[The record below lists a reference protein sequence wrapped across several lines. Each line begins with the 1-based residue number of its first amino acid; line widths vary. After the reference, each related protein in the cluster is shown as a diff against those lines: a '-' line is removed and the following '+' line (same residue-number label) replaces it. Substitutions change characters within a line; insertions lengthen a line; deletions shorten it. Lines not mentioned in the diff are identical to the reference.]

1 MYPSGDAVAPPVC
14 SLPRTF
20 PRVPGRSTVTKS
32 AARRRHSLVE
42 ALSDRCTVA
51 LIPKGAPLPR
61 SQPCMS
67 TSSSPPKPPR
77 PVPKVDEAIR
87 AETELNGS
95 ERILVGSVWARPPLA
110 HYFPREKPRL

>member
-1 MYPSGDAVAPPVC
+1 MILRKPANRDVDGVRCLKSRGPLHSCADSQGDTPP
-14 SLPRTF
+14 P
-20 PRVPGRSTVTKS
+20 
-32 AARRRHSLVE
+32 
-42 ALSDRCTVA
+42 
-51 LIPKGAPLPR
+51 PLPR
-61 SQPCMS
+61 SRPRMS